1 MNRVQDGDEID
12 NFWDRS
18 YDRLDFELMTR
29 NALLTLQPSERT
41 DLCLGPT
48 VLYGDPADVLGMRV
62 LPHEGGRQCS
72 GEVHAQHVRAC
83 DEESNG
89 QPHH

>member
-1 MNRVQDGDEID
+1 
-12 NFWDRS
+12 
-18 YDRLDFELMTR
+18 MTP
-29 NALLTLQPSERT
+29 NALLTLQPSDRT

-62 LPHEGGRQCS
+62 LPHEGGGRCS
-72 GEVHAQHVRAC
+72 LEVHVQHVCAR
-83 DEESNG
+83 DEKSNG